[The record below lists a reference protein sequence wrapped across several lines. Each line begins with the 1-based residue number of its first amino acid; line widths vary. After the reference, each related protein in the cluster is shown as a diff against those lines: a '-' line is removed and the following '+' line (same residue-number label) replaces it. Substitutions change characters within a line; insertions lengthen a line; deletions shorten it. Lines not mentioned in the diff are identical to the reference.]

1 MATQSET
8 PVYFCPMKWR
18 WKIAQF
24 FEALWW
30 WLYLSGKSEEDYLN
44 WKKSYWQAFLKK
56 NRIAVNDGDRIIEIG
71 SGPAGI
77 FMMFPC
83 HEVTAIEPLLPKY
96 KKLMSH
102 FGNDNLR
109 HVNFVEAP
117 FEQYLPGS
125 TFDKVFC
132 LNVINHV
139 GDLLVCMRK
148 LYELVEVG
156 GQLFI
161 SVDAHRW
168 SFLKNIF
175 RRIPWDI
182 LHPHQHALT
191 DYQLMLTHQGF
202 TIERVEPIH
211 SAWIFD
217 YYLIIAKK

>member
-1 MATQSET
+1 
-8 PVYFCPMKWR
+8 MKCR

-30 WLYLSGKSEEDYLN
+30 WFYLSGKSEDEYLD
-44 WKKSYWQAFLKK
+44 WKKSYWQAFLEKYG
-56 NRIAVNDGDRIIEIG
+56 IAVIDGDRIIEIG

-77 FMMFPC
+77 FMMFPG
-83 HEVTAIEPLLPKY
+83 HDVTAIEPLLSKY
-96 KKLMSH
+96 KKLMPH
-102 FGNDNLR
+102 FGDGSFRN
-109 HVNFVEAP
+109 VNFVEAP

-139 GDLLVCMRK
+139 SDLPVCIRK
-148 LYELVEVG
+148 LYELAEAG
-156 GQLFI
+156 SQLFI
-161 SVDAHRW
+161 SVDAHRC

-191 DYQLMLTHQGF
+191 DYQCMLTHQGF
-202 TIERVEPIH
+202 TIERVELLR
-211 SAWIFD
+211 SAWIFN